1 MVFMIRVCRALTIA
15 SLTALAAAGCGSG
28 AATDGTAAEGKVA
41 VSAAFYPLQFAAE
54 RVGGDLVHVTP
65 LTKPGAEPHDLE
77 LAPKEVADLQRAD
90 LVVYEKGFQ
99 PAIDEAV
106 DSLDKGVGF
115 DVSTA
120 ADLSLEPTEHE
131 GHDHAE
137 TGPDPHFWLDPTRL
151 GKVATALATEL
162 ATKDPANATAYKTN
176 AETLVG
182 ELTTLDGEFKAGL
195 ATCASKDLVVSHA
208 AFAYLADRYGLH
220 QEAIN
225 GISPD
230 VEPNAATMARI
241 VTHVKEAKVSTIYA
255 ETLTSPAIAETLARE
270 TGAKVAILDPIEG
283 ITKES
288 KGANYLEIMRSNLA
302 TLKVGQQC

>member
-1 MVFMIRVCRALTIA
+1 
-15 SLTALAAAGCGSG
+15 
-28 AATDGTAAEGKVA
+28 

-302 TLKVGQQC
+302 TLKVGQQCQ